1 MSDVQNESP
10 TTIDANTELLW
21 PDDLPDAPQFQEA
34 NNSPKTSTC
43 TELESDESQHWTE
56 IMAEQAAR
64 LSVVRRLSVKRWA
77 EPLYNDLPN
86 SEINWELDGP
96 HTVCRVVGLSC
107 YGRDYK
113 KVHGLKIHLGSQ
125 PHRDYDASLAKASP
139 ILSVAV
145 VPKRATIDQI
155 SPVPP
160 K

>member
-1 MSDVQNESP
+1 
-10 TTIDANTELLW
+10 
-21 PDDLPDAPQFQEA
+21 
-34 NNSPKTSTC
+34 
-43 TELESDESQHWTE
+43 
-56 IMAEQAAR
+56 MAEQAAR

-125 PHRDYDASLAKASP
+125 PHRVSTWSYYSDLVQP
-139 ILSVAV
+139 L
-145 VPKRATIDQI
+145 T
-155 SPVPP
+155 
-160 K
+160 